1 MKTLGF
7 ILLILTVPMLVSRMQ
22 KERYTEVD
30 VAFAANEWT
39 TITWGLALILAGVFN
54 KK

>member
-30 VAFAANEWT
+30 VAFAANEWN
-39 TITWGLALILAGVFN
+39 TIVWGLALIAAGYFN